1 MKDTISVVAFDPEDP
16 CTVES
21 LAEALSEYQSVLI
34 PCTTEETMQ
43 DTIERQPVDVVVL
56 NLQKPFE
63 DAFGLLSQI
72 QDKAPQAEVIFGG
85 QFDDEMLWAW
95 MEVIQ
100 RGAYEFLPKPFDPD
114 ELKHHVVHAAEKHHA
129 VRRRKRPP
137 AESVKDLNAAPKRKA
152 LPPEHST

>member
-16 CTVES
+16 CSVES

-100 RGAYEFLPKPFDPD
+100 RGAYEF
-114 ELKHHVVHAAEKHHA
+114 
-129 VRRRKRPP
+129 
-137 AESVKDLNAAPKRKA
+137 
-152 LPPEHST
+152 